1 MIDILQNKLES
12 YCIEL
17 GIPIHESSILVSF
30 SGGMDSTVLVSLMVE
45 LKALHGFALNTVHF
59 NHQVHDK
66 ADKMENFCKSF
77 ANEYNI
83 NHYSQNFIFDKLD
96 NFEARAREKRYFAL
110 EMLANDKNCHFIF
123 TAHHRDD
130 QFETLL
136 MKKIDQSDW
145 ISQIG
150 IREKLGKVRRPLL
163 YIDKDIIRKF
173 AVKKRLN
180 WIEDPTN
187 RDLSIR
193 RNEIRILTLPNAI
206 KANPQLPQELL
217 ETAFENK
224 LRFKSVL
231 TNFSKNKKYLIKKA
245 SPHYL
250 SIFLER
256 IKELK
261 LEELKIFVYWCTK
274 SYFQKTISQYN
285 GGFWSEFKQFLQRSK
300 TGSDFEIGYVTFIK
314 NRNELILISNFTSI
328 KKEPGKIQLTHNQKW
343 YNTYF
348 KIREEEKY
356 IYSSNKNQI
365 SIPWNLYNE
374 GMYLRRCIR
383 GDKIKSAT
391 SKKHLL
397 ISDLFI
403 NNKLSKYNKLTQPLV
418 VDKLDR
424 IIWIPGLAHGYL
436 EHGSKQI
443 NSRLIQWVQK

>member
-45 LKALHGFALNTVHF
+45 LKALHGFTISTVHF

-66 ADKMENFCKSF
+66 ADQMENFCKSF

-123 TAHHRDD
+123 TAHHLDD
-130 QFETLL
+130 QLETLF
-136 MKKIDQSDW
+136 MKMLDQSDW
-145 ISQIG
+145 ISKIG

-163 YIDKDIIRKF
+163 DVDGDTIRKF
-173 AVKKRLN
+173 AAKNFLN

-187 RDLSIR
+187 QDLSIR
-193 RNEIRILTLPNAI
+193 RNEIRKLPLPSAI

-217 ETAFENK
+217 ETALANK
-224 LRFKSVL
+224 FRFKSVL
-231 TNFSKNKKYLIKKA
+231 TNYSKNKKYLIKK
-245 SPHYL
+245 SSSQFI

-261 LEELKIFVYWCTK
+261 LEELKIFIYWCTK

-285 GGFWSEFKQFLQRSK
+285 GGFWLEFKQFLQSSK
-300 TGSDFEIGYVTFIK
+300 TGSEFEIGYVTFMK
-314 NRNELILISNFTSI
+314 NRDELILIPNFTRI
-328 KKEPGKIQLTHNQKW
+328 RKKPEKIQLTPNKRW

-348 KIREEEKY
+348 KIREMENF
-356 IYSSNKNQI
+356 IYSSNKNQV
-365 SIPWNLYNE
+365 SLPWNLYND
-374 GMYLRRCIR
+374 GLYLRRFKK

-418 VDKLDR
+418 VDKSDR
-424 IIWIPGLAHGYL
+424 IIWVPGLAHGFL
-436 EHGSKQI
+436 DHRTKPI
-443 NSRLIQWVQK
+443 NSKVIQWVQK

>member
-1 MIDILQNKLES
+1 MIDILENKLET
-12 YCIEL
+12 YCIEQ

-45 LKALHGFALNTVHF
+45 LKALHGFTLSTVHF

-66 ADKMENFCKSF
+66 AIIMEKFCKLF
-77 ANEYNI
+77 ANGHNL

-123 TAHHRDD
+123 TAHHMDD
-130 QFETLL
+130 QLETLF
-136 MKKIDQSDW
+136 MKKLDQSDW

-163 YIDKDIIRKF
+163 DIDKDTIRKF

-187 RDLSIR
+187 QDLSIR

-206 KANPQLPQELL
+206 KANPQLPQKLL

-245 SPHYL
+245 TPHYL

-261 LEELKIFVYWCTK
+261 LEELKIFIYWCTK

-285 GGFWSEFKQFLQRSK
+285 GGFWSEFKQFLQSSK
-300 TGSDFEIGYVTFIK
+300 TGSEFEIGYVTFMK
-314 NRNELILISNFTSI
+314 NRDELILIPNFTRI
-328 KKEPGKIQLTHNQKW
+328 RKKPEKIQLTPNKRW

-348 KIREEEKY
+348 KIREMENF
-356 IYSSNKNQI
+356 IYSSNKNQV
-365 SIPWNLYNE
+365 SIPWNLYND
-374 GMYLRRCIR
+374 GLYLRRCKR

-424 IIWIPGLAHGYL
+424 IIWVPGLAHGNIKEL
-436 EHGSKQI
+436 SKHTNSKIIEWIQI
-443 NSRLIQWVQK
+443 

>member
-12 YCIEL
+12 YCMER
-17 GIPIHESSILVSF
+17 GIPIHESSILLSF
-30 SGGMDSTVLVSLMVE
+30 SGGMDSTALVSLMVE
-45 LKALHGFALNTVHF
+45 LKALNGFTLSTIHF

-66 ADKMENFCKSF
+66 ANQMEIFCKLF
-77 ANEYNI
+77 ANKHDL

-96 NFEARAREKRYFAL
+96 NFEARARKKRYFAL
-110 EMLANDKNCHFIF
+110 EMLAIDKNCHFIF

-130 QFETLL
+130 QLETLL
-136 MKKIDQSDW
+136 MKKLDQSDW

-163 YIDKDIIRKF
+163 DIDKDTLLKF

-187 RDLSIR
+187 QDLSIR

-206 KANPQLPQELL
+206 KANQQLPQELL

-261 LEELKIFVYWCTK
+261 LEELKIYMSG
-274 SYFQKTISQYN
+274 SY
-285 GGFWSEFKQFLQRSK
+285 
-300 TGSDFEIGYVTFIK
+300 
-314 NRNELILISNFTSI
+314 
-328 KKEPGKIQLTHNQKW
+328 
-343 YNTYF
+343 
-348 KIREEEKY
+348 
-356 IYSSNKNQI
+356 YS
-365 SIPWNLYNE
+365 
-374 GMYLRRCIR
+374 
-383 GDKIKSAT
+383 T
-391 SKKHLL
+391 
-397 ISDLFI
+397 
-403 NNKLSKYNKLTQPLV
+403 LS
-418 VDKLDR
+418 LD
-424 IIWIPGLAHGYL
+424 
-436 EHGSKQI
+436 
-443 NSRLIQWVQK
+443 N